1 MHVLIRCRDENSEI
15 AQARDVEHSGHFG
28 HIEEPEEFASA
39 VAGFVERNV
48 AAG

>member
-1 MHVLIRCRDENSEI
+1 MRT
-15 AQARDVEHSGHFG
+15 ARSRRPGTFEHSGHFG

>member
-1 MHVLIRCRDENSEI
+1 MRT
-15 AQARDVEHSGHFG
+15 ARSRRPGTFEHFGHFG
-28 HIEEPEEFASA
+28 HIEEAEEFASA